1 MGGNMKEGLI
11 IGMALG
17 LIAGAILVKNN
28 QEVEKMV
35 NKGEKAVKNTMKHL
49 KNQVSKK

>member
-1 MGGNMKEGLI
+1 MKEGLI

-17 LIAGAILVKNN
+17 FIAGAIIVKNN

-35 NKGEKAVKNTMKHL
+35 NKGEKVVKNTMKQL
-49 KNQVSKK
+49 KAQASKK

>member
-1 MGGNMKEGLI
+1 MKEGLI

-28 QEVEKMV
+28 QEVEKW
-35 NKGEKAVKNTMKHL
+35 
-49 KNQVSKK
+49 

>member
-1 MGGNMKEGLI
+1 MKEGLI

-17 LIAGAILVKNN
+17 FIAGAIIVKNN

-35 NKGEKAVKNTMKHL
+35 NKGEKAVKNTVKQL
-49 KNQVSKK
+49 KAQASKK